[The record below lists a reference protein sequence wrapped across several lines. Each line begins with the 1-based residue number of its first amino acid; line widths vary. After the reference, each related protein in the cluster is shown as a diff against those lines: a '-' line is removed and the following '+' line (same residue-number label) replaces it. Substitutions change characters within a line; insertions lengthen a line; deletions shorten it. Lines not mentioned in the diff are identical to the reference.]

1 MKGQTICLSCE
12 TSGSTL
18 QLTFPIQD
26 ANPSQLW
33 LLPARRV
40 EALVGYLRHR
50 HLAGAF
56 FWMDRPRP
64 RILGILGRKKRLR
77 GNTDPQEVEVEAT
90 SSCFKWNF

>member
-56 FWMDRPRP
+56 VFFGP
-64 RILGILGRKKRLR
+64 
-77 GNTDPQEVEVEAT
+77 AST
-90 SSCFKWNF
+90 SDIGDFG